1 MDFSRFNQLPLDP
14 AVKDFPGWTMP
25 NERAF
30 NRWYAAEGY
39 TGRGEIVDLGCM
51 SGSSSAALAS
61 GLAMNPRASGK
72 RVHAFDRF
80 VKSWAT
86 IPGEPLADIPQGGD
100 FFHRFTEKTAPWK
113 DHIEPYRCDIMTYQW
128 PGEPI
133 EYLLVDLMKSW
144 DTARVVAERFFPAIA
159 DLDALVVHQD
169 FLHYSTPWIHLLM
182 FRLRN
187 TLIPAFEVPESFSM
201 VFRKEGRLELDA
213 CRRATDFDGVSP
225 EEVDDAFAWS
235 ESLTTKNS
243 RAGLR
248 AAKAMFFCHYAN
260 RERKATGSQ
269 QAASRWMERA
279 IAEIQG
285 IEPEHRGHR
294 EVLSA
299 SKFIEAATGTRA
311 PAAAPATGQ
320 PQSLSLGAYEGTM
333 ATIATVSGGAMRVEI
348 QRRSEGPAWHVQLLG
363 LPIPVAKNHRYTVSF
378 RARSDTPRSI
388 SLLAVDSSGRSNP
401 LGLAHQVDLLSEWR
415 EFRFEFTAMR
425 DDDAARLRFNLGAS
439 DVAVELTDAR
449 FGPVR

>member
-144 DTARVVAERFFPAIA
+144 DTARVVAERFFPALA

-201 VFRKEGRLELDA
+201 VFRKEGRLGLDA

-320 PQSLSLGAYEGTM
+320 PQSLSLSAHEGAM
-333 ATIATVSGGAMRVEI
+333 ATLATASGGAMRVEI
-348 QRRSEGPAWHVQLLG
+348 QRLSAGPAWHVQLLG
-363 LPIPVAKNHRYTVSF
+363 PPIPVAKDHRYTASF
-378 RARSDTPRSI
+378 RARADAPRSI
-388 SLLAVDSSGRSNP
+388 AVLAVESRGSSP
-401 LGLAHQVDLLSEWR
+401 IGLARTLDLAGEWH
-415 EFRFEFTAMR
+415 EFRVDFTATQ
-425 DDDAARLRFNLGAS
+425 DHDAVRLRFNLGAS
-439 DVAVELTDAR
+439 DIAVELADVR
-449 FGPVR
+449 LGPGP